1 MKGEGISGKTEPK
14 AEISVALALAV
25 ILPESVILPVNHRHK
40 ASSRRVTRLTDND
53 SLHSE
58 SAERVLYLLVFRHQE
73 SYARHL

>member
-40 ASSRRVTRLTDND
+40 ASSRRVTRL
-53 SLHSE
+53 
-58 SAERVLYLLVFRHQE
+58 
-73 SYARHL
+73 